1 MEWDWNSPQVENY
14 FRDHQIQR
22 LLQIFS
28 ISILFWDH
36 IITFGKE
43 LELIWIHPKS
53 RSSILFL
60 AFRYFSLAS
69 NLIVT
74 AFLGLD
80 NWSIEVCSHYSLF
93 RQVILFVSQ
102 AAVCSLLTL
111 RLYALYACDKRVLV
125 LYAITAVTAVA
136 LAGYAL
142 TGQKSIQLPIEYGCH
157 EVTLR
162 KTYALLPHLPQF
174 SFFSSS
180 CTDQSASPSSH
191 FPKPNLN
198 GKENRYR
205 RNMDGPFLLRRSRI
219 LPYCASDVLVLAPV
233 PASASGFILFAFEY
247 WYRYIAV
254 VDVQGWSD
262 VLRGHSGGEFDQYL
276 DVFVI
281 WPFHDRWLIGICY
294 LCISSDALSPYVKPT
309 RNR

>member
-28 ISILFWDH
+28 IW
-36 IITFGKE
+36 KE

-136 LAGYAL
+136 LAGIWMVLFFYDAAVFFL
-142 TGQKSIQLPIEYGCH
+142 TAHRTYWYWRRCQLRLQASSYSRLNTGTD
-157 EVTLR
+157 TLLSLMFR
-162 KTYALLPHLPQF
+162 DGAMYFAVI
-174 SFFSSS
+174 
-180 CTDQSASPSSH
+180 AVA
-191 FPKPNLN
+191 NLTN
-198 GKENRYR
+198 ILT
-205 RNMDGPFLLRRSRI
+205 FLL
-219 LPYCASDVLVLAPV
+219 
-233 PASASGFILFAFEY
+233 SG
-247 WYRYIAV
+247 
-254 VDVQGWSD
+254 
-262 VLRGHSGGEFDQYL
+262 
-276 DVFVI
+276 
-281 WPFHDRWLIGICY
+281 
-294 LCISSDALSPYVKPT
+294 CISSDALSPYVKPT